1 MSKTLPIVGIL
12 LVSGIAGLAQDTSQ
26 YQMWMRSV
34 GPLVGAIRKAPDS
47 PAAKNDAA
55 TLAGIFTQVE
65 SFWFSRQA
73 DDAVK
78 LSETALQAARGIASG
93 TGDNAANL
101 QRIQDTCGACHM
113 AHRVGSAPNFK
124 IK

>member
-1 MSKTLPIVGIL
+1 MVAMF

-47 PAAKNDAA
+47 AAAKTDAA
-55 TLAGIFTQVE
+55 TLAGIFVRVE
-65 SFWFSRQA
+65 SFWFGRQA

-78 LSETALQAARGIASG
+78 LSETAVQAAKGIASG
-93 TGDNAANL
+93 SGDNAANL
-101 QRIQDTCGACHM
+101 QRLQDTCGACHM
-113 AHRVGSAPNFK
+113 AHREGSAPNFK

>member
-1 MSKTLPIVGIL
+1 MSKTLPVVAIFF
-12 LVSGIAGLAQDTSQ
+12 VSGIAGLAQDTSQ
-26 YQMWMRSV
+26 YQGWMRSI
-34 GPLVGAIRKAPDS
+34 GPLVGSIRKAPDS
-47 PAAKNDAA
+47 AAAKSDAA
-55 TLAGIFTQVE
+55 TLAGIFARVE

-78 LSETALQAARGIASG
+78 LSEAALQAARGIASG
-93 TGDNAANL
+93 SGDNAANL

-113 AHRVGSAPNFK
+113 AHREGSAPNFK